1 MTEVKEKSTAALEI
15 KTLPHDFEIHSK
27 ELLNNRVF
35 KSEELKELQITKIL
49 NISNNSGKISED
61 NIQDLKSMFYDQ
73 DNSKS
78 QSKKYNKTKNRGEIE
93 SDEDV
98 NENDLISKPKR
109 LKNDTRFN
117 ESLNKTERKVNDTT
131 KYKNTEST
139 LNIKVNSDNLIQN

>member
-1 MTEVKEKSTAALEI
+1 MTEVKEKSTYSLEI
-15 KTLPHDFEIHSK
+15 KTLPHDFNIHAK
-27 ELLNNRVF
+27 ELFNNRVF
-35 KSEELKELQITKIL
+35 KSEELNSLQITKIL
-49 NISNNSGKISED
+49 NISNNSGKISQD

-78 QSKKYNKTKNRGEIE
+78 QDKKSSKTKNRGEIE

-98 NENDLISKPKR
+98 DEGDLISKPKR

-117 ESLNKTERKVNDTT
+117 ESLNKSEKKVNDTT

-139 LNIKVNSDNLIQN
+139 LNVKVNSDNLIEN